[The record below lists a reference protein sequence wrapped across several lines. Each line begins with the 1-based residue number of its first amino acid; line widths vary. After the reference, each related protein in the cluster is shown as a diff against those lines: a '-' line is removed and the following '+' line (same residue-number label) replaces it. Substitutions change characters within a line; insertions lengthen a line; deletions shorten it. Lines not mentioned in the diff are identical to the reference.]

1 MTILVI
7 ALYGLV
13 VPYVGLMLLIIIGLL
28 RPERKPQ
35 NRDTPSVSVIIPAHN
50 EEVNLPAT
58 LSSLAQQTYPG
69 ELEFVIIDD
78 RSSDA
83 TEKIIQS
90 FVKRDDRFKL
100 IKVMTASR
108 RFAPKVHAVQA
119 GIANSVGDII
129 ITSDADCRYPRGWI
143 TGLVSYFE
151 SDVVMVLGYVEST
164 RAYRCRDWLERFE
177 SSDWLSLMLTSKAL
191 TKLGWKFA
199 SSANNQAY
207 RRNAFNAVGGFG
219 ANGRAP
225 SGDEDL
231 FAQRLGRLTGKKI
244 LFAGT
249 PATRVLT
256 QPMPTLTAL
265 LQQRRRWVSRYQY
278 IVHYHPIFLLG
289 IGILGFQSIVLS
301 ASVVLSLFYPPL
313 RWWVFSLW
321 SVKLVVELIGM
332 AIGTKQLQRRDLWGL
347 PTIFWALLHPF
358 FIATVSI
365 WSLIKSN
372 ERRAETIDYRRRYF
386 MRQLRELRRKVKG
399 LFQELY
405 S

>member
-1 MTILVI
+1 MKFLLI

-13 VPYVGLMLLIIIGLL
+13 IPYIGLLLLIIAGLL
-28 RPERKPQ
+28 RPERKTK

-50 EEVNLPAT
+50 EEVNLSAT
-58 LSSLAQQTYPG
+58 LASLAQQNYPG
-69 ELEFVIIDD
+69 VAEFVIVDD

-83 TEKIIQS
+83 TEKIIRS
-90 FVKRDDRFKL
+90 FAKLDQRFKL
-100 IKVMTASR
+100 IKVVSTSR
-108 RFAPKVHAVQA
+108 RFSPKVHAVQV
-119 GIANSVGDII
+119 GIANSSGEII

-143 TGLVSYFE
+143 HGLVSYFE

-164 RAYRCRDWLERFE
+164 RAYRCKNWLERFE

-191 TKLGWKFA
+191 TQLGWKFA

-219 ANGRAP
+219 ADGRAP

-231 FAQRLGRLTGKKI
+231 FAQRLGRLKSKRI
-244 LFAGT
+244 LFATT
-249 PATRVLT
+249 PETRVLT
-256 QPMPTLTAL
+256 QPMPTLKAL

-278 IVHYHPIFLLG
+278 VLHYHPAFFLG
-289 IGILGFQSIVLS
+289 ISVLGFQSMILS
-301 ASVVLSLFYPPL
+301 VCVILSLFHPPL

-321 SVKLVVELIGM
+321 GVKLAVELLGM
-332 AIGTKQLQRRDLWGL
+332 AIGTKLLQRRDLWGL
-347 PTIFWALLHPF
+347 PAIFWALLHPF
-358 FIATVSI
+358 FIAIVTI

-386 MRQLRELRRKVKG
+386 IRQLRELRRKVKG